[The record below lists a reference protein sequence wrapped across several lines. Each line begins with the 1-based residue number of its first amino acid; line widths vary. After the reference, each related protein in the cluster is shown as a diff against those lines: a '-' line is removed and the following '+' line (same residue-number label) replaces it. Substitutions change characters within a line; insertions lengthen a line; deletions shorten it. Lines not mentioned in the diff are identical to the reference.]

1 MIPSAFFMLWEGL
14 FILLSCSFFFFFFYC
29 IQQGVLID
37 TFHLHRLFQ
46 MLESCF
52 CHLNTV
58 KDFSSFTMVTLSH
71 LSQMFQNQMWIR
83 VCHQMKSAIITPRG
97 KDTKDDR
104 HDIKKIITMDEW
116 CRNYQSTACEQI
128 NQQLRKG
135 KLSKE
140 VSSWSY
146 CHCLLNLWAR
156 SQTLGFADW
165 CDRRE
170 SPFNFFKGFS
180 MYCQLKLVFMSQC
193 RAGSCNTSHV
203 TAISN
208 KKYYYSS
215 SCRERI
221 LIYTRINNNITS
233 WQKLFEW
240 SLELNNGKVLKHK
253 KHTLTMCWLVVCEL
267 LKRPW

>member
-1 MIPSAFFMLWEGL
+1 
-14 FILLSCSFFFFFFYC
+14 
-29 IQQGVLID
+29 
-37 TFHLHRLFQ
+37 

-208 KKYYYSS
+208 KNIITVAVV
-215 SCRERI
+215 ERGSLFI
-221 LIYTRINNNITS
+221 PVLIIISLPGKNCLNDH
-233 WQKLFEW
+233 W
-240 SLELNNGKVLKHK
+240 SL
-253 KHTLTMCWLVVCEL
+253 TMARC
-267 LKRPW
+267 